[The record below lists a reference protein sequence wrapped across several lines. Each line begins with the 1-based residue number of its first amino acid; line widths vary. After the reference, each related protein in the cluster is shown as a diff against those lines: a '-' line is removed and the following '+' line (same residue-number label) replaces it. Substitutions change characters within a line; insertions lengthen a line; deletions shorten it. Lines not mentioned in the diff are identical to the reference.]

1 MAGDSRRRRPGADLL
16 IVDFPRI
23 GQSEAKNSTK
33 TPVDSVVT
41 EREAHVDI
49 RQLEALLAVAETG
62 SFTTAADHL
71 HTVQS
76 NVSEHVRQLE
86 AELGVQLLVRGR
98 RGTVPTEFGVR
109 VIERA
114 RAVRSELEALHKDL
128 SMLQGLETGHATLGV
143 VGTVSRLLVP
153 MLVAEMRQSVPGLSL
168 RLTEGASE
176 RLAGEVAERELA
188 SAVVTEPVSDP
199 RLHVEHLRDEA
210 LVALVP
216 DDILPNAD
224 DDEPIA
230 LAELARETLI
240 LPPAGNPLRDEVET
254 AARAERVELRVP
266 IEVEGIR
273 LIADLVGA
281 GVGVSILPETA
292 VAPDHA
298 GVRQLRIARMPP
310 RRLALVTARGVQLS
324 LADQAVHDA
333 VRRIVRDEPLPVAAP
348 SA

>member
-1 MAGDSRRRRPGADLL
+1 MDRWRQSRATSARGIRPG
-16 IVDFPRI
+16 P
-23 GQSEAKNSTK
+23 
-33 TPVDSVVT
+33 
-41 EREAHVDI
+41 REAAQEDAWTFASSK
-49 RQLEALLAVAETG
+49 RCSRWPRTG
-62 SFTTAADHL
+62 SFTAAADRL

-114 RAVRSELEALHKDL
+114 RAIRSEIEALRKDL

-153 MLVAEMRQSVPGLSL
+153 DGRRRDAARARPALSL

-176 RLAGEVAERELA
+176 RLAGEVAERQLA

-199 RLHVEHLRDEA
+199 RLARRA
-210 LVALVP
+210 PPRRRPRRAR
-216 DDILPNAD
+216 ARRRCARGGR
-224 DDEPIA
+224 EPIA
-230 LAELARETLI
+230 LARARRRDAD
-240 LPPAGNPLRDEVET
+240 PPARRATRCATRSRPRRAPSASSCACRSRSKASGSSPT
-254 AARAERVELRVP
+254 SSARAWACRSCPRP
-266 IEVEGIR
+266 R
-273 LIADLVGA
+273 SPD
-281 GVGVSILPETA
+281 
-292 VAPDHA
+292 DHA

-324 LADQAVHDA
+324 LADQAVHDV
-333 VRRIVRDEPLPVAAP
+333 VRRLVRDERLPHAATA
-348 SA
+348 SAGARSVRR

>member
-1 MAGDSRRRRPGADLL
+1 MDL
-16 IVDFPRI
+16 
-23 GQSEAKNSTK
+23 
-33 TPVDSVVT
+33 
-41 EREAHVDI
+41 
-49 RQLEALLAVAETG
+49 RQLEALLAVAEAG
-62 SFTTAADHL
+62 SFTTAADRL

-98 RGTVPTEFGVR
+98 QGTVPTEFGVR
-109 VIERA
+109 VIERS
-114 RAVRSELEALHKDL
+114 RAIRSEIEALRKDL
-128 SMLQGLETGHATLGV
+128 SMLQGLQTGHATLGV

-153 MLVAEMRQSVPGLSL
+153 MVVAEMRRIAPGLSL

-176 RLAGEVAERELA
+176 RLAGEVAERQLA

-199 RLHVEHLRDEA
+199 RLHVEHLRDED

-216 DDILPNAD
+216 SSLRRGGKVAITLR
-224 DDEPIA
+224 
-230 LAELARETLI
+230 ELATETLI

-254 AARAERVELRVP
+254 AARAEKVELHVP
-266 IEVEGIR
+266 IEVEGVR

-292 VAPDHA
+292 VADDHV

-324 LADQAVHDA
+324 LADQAVHDV
-333 VRRIVRDEPLPVAAP
+333 VRRLVRDERLPHAREP
-348 SA
+348 

>member
-1 MAGDSRRRRPGADLL
+1 MD
-16 IVDFPRI
+16 V
-23 GQSEAKNSTK
+23 
-33 TPVDSVVT
+33 
-41 EREAHVDI
+41 

-62 SFTTAADHL
+62 SFTAAADHL
-71 HTVQS
+71 RTVQS

-98 RGTVPTEFGVR
+98 RGTVPTEFGAR
-109 VIERA
+109 VIERG
-114 RAVRSELEALHKDL
+114 RAIRSEIEALHKDL

-153 MLVAEMRQSVPGLSL
+153 MVVSEMRRSAPGLSL

-176 RLAGEVAERELA
+176 RLAGEVAERQLA

-199 RLHVEHLRDEA
+199 RLHVEHLRDED

-216 DDILPNAD
+216 SFLRPDWR
-224 DDEPIA
+224 ESIA

-254 AARAERVELRVP
+254 AAQAERVELRVP
-266 IEVEGIR
+266 IEVEGVR
-273 LIADLVGA
+273 LIADLVSA

-292 VAPDHA
+292 VARDHT

-333 VRRIVRDEPLPVAAP
+333 VRRMVRDERLPSKTSVA
-348 SA
+348 

>member
-1 MAGDSRRRRPGADLL
+1 MGDGVDL
-16 IVDFPRI
+16 
-23 GQSEAKNSTK
+23 
-33 TPVDSVVT
+33 
-41 EREAHVDI
+41 
-49 RQLEALLAVAETG
+49 RQLEALLAVAEAG
-62 SFTTAADHL
+62 SFTTAADRL

-98 RGTVPTEFGVR
+98 QGTVPTEFGVR
-109 VIERA
+109 VIERS
-114 RAVRSELEALHKDL
+114 RAIRSEIEALRKDL
-128 SMLQGLETGHATLGV
+128 SMLQGLQTGHATLGV

-153 MLVAEMRQSVPGLSL
+153 MVVAEMRRIAPGLSL

-176 RLAGEVAERELA
+176 RLAGEVAERQLA

-199 RLHVEHLRDEA
+199 RLHVEHLRDED

-216 DDILPNAD
+216 SSLRRGGKVAITLR
-224 DDEPIA
+224 
-230 LAELARETLI
+230 ELATETLI

-254 AARAERVELRVP
+254 AARAEKVELHVP
-266 IEVEGIR
+266 IEVEGVR

-292 VAPDHA
+292 VADDHV

-324 LADQAVHDA
+324 LADQAVHDV
-333 VRRIVRDEPLPVAAP
+333 VRRLVRDERLPHAREP
-348 SA
+348 

>member
-1 MAGDSRRRRPGADLL
+1 M
-16 IVDFPRI
+16 
-23 GQSEAKNSTK
+23 
-33 TPVDSVVT
+33 
-41 EREAHVDI
+41 DI

-128 SMLQGLETGHATLGV
+128 SMLQGLETGHASLGV

-153 MLVAEMRQSVPGLSL
+153 MVVAEVRSSAPGLSL

-176 RLAGEVAERELA
+176 RLAGEVAERLLA
-188 SAVVTEPVSDP
+188 SAVVTEPVNDP

-216 DDILPNAD
+216 STVLPNAH
-224 DDEPIA
+224 EPIA
-230 LAELARETLI
+230 LADLARETLI

-254 AARAERVELRVP
+254 AARAERVELRVHV
-266 IEVEGIR
+266 EVEGIR

-292 VAPDHA
+292 VARDHT

-333 VRRIVRDEPLPVAAP
+333 VRRIVRDEPLPTV
-348 SA
+348 SSVL